1 MPANTPATD
10 TVPQMTS
17 RRPRVV
23 PLLFLVAG
31 LVLLLGALVI
41 EHGMGI
47 APCVLC
53 LYQRIPPAV
62 ALPLAALAL
71 WPRVPAAWARRLTA
85 MVALVF
91 LAGAVLA
98 GYHVGVEQHW
108 WAGTAQCGGDAAPP
122 PDLSTDLSA
131 LRRALEA
138 PEVVP
143 CDAIPWSFVGISL
156 AGYNM
161 IVSMGLA
168 VLGLWAAGRRALWRE
183 S

>member
-1 MPANTPATD
+1 MLAETPATNAD
-10 TVPQMTS
+10 PDMTS
-17 RRPRVV
+17 RRSRVV
-23 PLLFLVAG
+23 PLIYLVAG
-31 LVLLLGALVI
+31 LALLLGAMVI

-62 ALPLAALAL
+62 GVPLAALAL
-71 WPRVPAAWARRLTA
+71 WPRVPAVRARRLTA
-85 MVALVF
+85 LVALVF

-108 WAGTAQCGGDAAPP
+108 WAGTAQCGGGAAPP
-122 PDLSTDLSA
+122 LDLSTDLTA

-143 CDAIPWSFVGISL
+143 CDAIPWSMLGISL

-168 VLGLWAAGRRALWRE
+168 VLGLWAVRRPAFWRE